1 MSKKVLIR
9 VAAVACFVAILLA
22 VPLLAAC
29 GQSEPAPAPAPT
41 PAPAPAPAPTPAPAP
56 APAPTPE
63 PKPADLPDRIAYTQ
77 SGKGKGTPLLSYI
90 AEMVTKYTPMSASL
104 EEVTSPP
111 QALKMIIAGES
122 QGAMY
127 AVPSPITGLTKEE
140 QDQVRALYCGGG
152 VNSATLYAVHTKPGA
167 GINTL
172 ADLKGKDFY
181 AEKPSITFFAATV
194 DAFIGANG
202 MTRDDL
208 NWIQYDKGSDAFRD
222 LKEGRVD
229 ALFYVAGSGSTEMG
243 ESTGMFVVPFDDAAI
258 KAVEALGFGIMG
270 MTWPAGSFGN
280 ETDTVVLGSPNVHWS
295 STAMSDDVAY
305 AIVKAV
311 WDNIEELQDSQ
322 LAGTGFTK
330 ENALL
335 QWDFAYHDGAVKY
348 FKEAGMWTSEM
359 DAKQAALLTKYK

>member
-9 VAAVACFVAILLA
+9 LALALCLTAVLLA
-22 VPLLAAC
+22 MPLMTAC
-29 GQSEPAPAPAPT
+29 GQPEPT
-41 PAPAPAPAPTPAPAP
+41 PTPTTPTSTV
-56 APAPTPE
+56 APTPE
-63 PKPADLPDRIAYTQ
+63 PKPVELPDRIVYTQ

-90 AEMVTKYTPMSASL
+90 AEMVTKYTPMSAAL
-104 EEVTSPP
+104 ETVTSPA
-111 QALKMIIAGES
+111 QALKLIIAGES

-127 AVPSPITGLTKEE
+127 AVPSPITALTNEE
-140 QDQVRALYCGGG
+140 KDQIRALYCGGD
-152 VNSATLYAVHTKPGA
+152 VTAATLYAVHTKPDA

-172 ADLKGKDFY
+172 ADLRGTDFY
-181 AEKPSITFFAATV
+181 AEKPSITFFADTV
-194 DAFIGANG
+194 DAFLGANG
-202 MTRDDL
+202 VTRADL
-208 NWIQYDKGSDAFRD
+208 NWIQYDSGSDAFRD